1 MSKVINRNFLKFLIV
16 IIAFQDVAAGVAGSI
31 MADIIAAY
39 PDYNPT
45 IVMLVATFPGLIQ
58 IVPALFYGKLSSI
71 FRKRT
76 LLFTGLILFMIG
88 GIMPFFIDS
97 LPLIIAF
104 RGLLGLG
111 VGITMPLSVDIISDF
126 FDGRERDFLIGFGTS
141 TIACIGAIF
150 FQLGGGILADMYGWQ
165 YGFLT
170 YLFPIWILALTFLFL
185 PEPEKRQKL
194 QETNVQKVK
203 PPKVI
208 FGVSLGQVFFSALIF
223 GYVTNISVVIASENL
238 GTATQAGMAISVFTF
253 GTLLAGFVFG
263 RVKHMIPVSYIPVAV
278 FLTGLG
284 MAICYFS
291 HSLTM
296 IFIGSII
303 GGAGM
308 GIGLPGVFARVA
320 EATPKNSTTSYVG
333 LVVAAQGIG
342 GIMGPFAFGAII
354 NMFNQDIGRFPLLVS
369 TVGLFALGVVWL
381 IAVKVAKPTDTP
393 NIKIDNLN
401 NEEEASPAL
410 TK

>member
-1 MSKVINRNFLKFLIV
+1 MGKVINRNFLKFLIV

-31 MADIIAAY
+31 MADIIAAF

-58 IVPALFYGKLSSI
+58 IVPALFYGKLSAT
-71 FRKRT
+71 FKKRT

-88 GIMPFFIDS
+88 GVMPFFIDS

-150 FQLGGGILADMYGWQ
+150 FQLGGGILADSFGWQ

-185 PEPEKRQKL
+185 PEPEKRKIDENQPK
-194 QETNVQKVK
+194 QRVK
-203 PPKVI
+203 TPRVI
-208 FGVSLGQVFFSALIF
+208 YAVSLGQIIFSALVY
-223 GYVTNISVVIASENL
+223 GYVTNISVVIQGENL

-263 RVKHMIPVSYIPVAV
+263 RIKHIVSVSYIPLAI

-284 MAICYFS
+284 MLICFFS

-296 IFIGSII
+296 IFVGSVI

-308 GIGLPGVFARVA
+308 GIGLPGVFARVT
-320 EATPKNSTTSYVG
+320 EATPKNSNTSYVG
-333 LVVAAQGIG
+333 LVVAAQGVG
-342 GIMGPFAFGAII
+342 GIMGPFVFALILDALSK
-354 NMFNQDIGRFPLLVS
+354 DIGRFPLAIS
-369 TVGLFALGVVWL
+369 AFGLFALAIVWFVL
-381 IAVKVAKPTDTP
+381 VKLAKP
-393 NIKIDNLN
+393 
-401 NEEEASPAL
+401 ASSPDIEV
-410 TK
+410 TT

>member
-1 MSKVINRNFLKFLIV
+1 MNRNFLKFLIV

-31 MADIIAAY
+31 MADIIAAF

-58 IVPALFYGKLSSI
+58 IVPALFYGKLVTI
-71 FRKRT
+71 FKKRT

-88 GIMPFFIDS
+88 GVMPFFVDS

-126 FDGRERDFLIGFGTS
+126 FEGRERDFLIGFGTS
-141 TIACIGAIF
+141 TVACIGAIF
-150 FQLGGGILADMYGWQ
+150 FQLGGGILADAFGWQ

-170 YLFPIWILALTFLFL
+170 YLFPLWILALTFLFL
-185 PEPEKRQKL
+185 PEPQKRK
-194 QETNVQKVK
+194 QESQQLKQKVK
-203 PPKVI
+203 IPKVI
-208 FGVSLGQVFFSALIF
+208 IGVSIGQILFSALIF
-223 GYVTNISVVIASENL
+223 GYVTNISVVISSENL

-253 GTLLAGFVFG
+253 GTLLIGFVFG
-263 RVKHMIPVSYIPVAV
+263 RIKHLVPISYIPLAV
-278 FLTGLG
+278 FTTGLG
-284 MAICYFS
+284 MMICYFS

-303 GGAGM
+303 AGAGM

-320 EATPKNSTTSYVG
+320 EATPKNSGTSYVG
-333 LVVAAQGIG
+333 LVVAAQGVG
-342 GIMGPFAFGAII
+342 GIVGPFLFQMIMDI
-354 NMFNQDIGRFPLLVS
+354 FNQDIGRFPLLIS
-369 TVGLFALGVVWL
+369 TVGLFTLAVIWFIL
-381 IAVKVAKPTDTP
+381 VKVTKPQNPTNTEVETEQTTLISANE
-393 NIKIDNLN
+393 NIVINK
-401 NEEEASPAL
+401 
-410 TK
+410 

>member
-1 MSKVINRNFLKFLIV
+1 MGKSINRNFLKFLIV

-31 MADIIAAY
+31 MADIIAAF

-58 IVPALFYGKLSSI
+58 IVPALFYGKLSAI

-126 FDGRERDFLIGFGTS
+126 FEGRERDFLIGFGTS

-150 FQLGGGILADMYGWQ
+150 FQLVGGMLADAYGWQ

-185 PEPEKRQKL
+185 PEPERRKQEEQK
-194 QETNVQKVK
+194 TKQKIK
-203 PPKVI
+203 TPRVI
-208 FGVSLGQVFFSALIF
+208 FGVSLGQVFFSAMIF
-223 GYVTNISVVIASENL
+223 GYVTNISVVIQAENL

-253 GTLLAGFVFG
+253 GTLLIGFFFG
-263 RVKHMIPVSYIPVAV
+263 RVKHLLPQSYIPFAV

-284 MAICYFS
+284 MMICYYS

-296 IFIGSII
+296 ILVGSII
-303 GGAGM
+303 GGMGM
-308 GIGLPGVFARVA
+308 GIGLPGVFARIA
-320 EATPKNSTTSYVG
+320 EATPKNSSTSYVG
-333 LVVAAQGIG
+333 FAVAAQGIG
-342 GIMGPFAFGAII
+342 GIMGPFLFGMILDVLSK
-354 NMFNQDIGRFPLLVS
+354 DIGRFPLLIS
-369 TVGLFALGVVWL
+369 GVGLLALALVWL
-381 IAVKVAKPTDTP
+381 VLVKTTKPA
-393 NIKIDNLN
+393 N
-401 NEEEASPAL
+401 SPDIEVTL
-410 TK
+410 

>member
-1 MSKVINRNFLKFLIV
+1 MKFLIV

-31 MADIIAAY
+31 MADIIAAF

-58 IVPALFYGKLSSI
+58 IVPALFYGKLSAT
-71 FRKRT
+71 FKKRT

-88 GIMPFFIDS
+88 GVMPFFIDS

-126 FDGRERDFLIGFGTS
+126 FEGRERDFLIGFGTS

-150 FQLGGGILADMYGWQ
+150 FQLGGGILADSFGWQ

-185 PEPEKRQKL
+185 PEPEKRKIAENQPK
-194 QETNVQKVK
+194 QKVK
-203 PPKVI
+203 TPRVI
-208 FGVSLGQVFFSALIF
+208 YGVSFGQIIFSALVY
-223 GYVTNISVVIASENL
+223 GYVTNISVVIQAENL

-263 RVKHMIPVSYIPVAV
+263 RIKHLFSVSYIPLAI

-284 MAICYFS
+284 MLICFFS

-296 IFIGSII
+296 IFVGSIV

-308 GIGLPGVFARVA
+308 GIGIPGVFARVT

-333 LVVAAQGIG
+333 LVVAAQGVG
-342 GIMGPFAFGAII
+342 GIIGPFAFSLILDVLSK
-354 NMFNQDIGRFPLLVS
+354 DIGRFPLAIS
-369 TVGLFALGVVWL
+369 AVGLFALAIVWFVL
-381 IAVKVAKPTDTP
+381 VKVAKPV
-393 NIKIDNLN
+393 N
-401 NEEEASPAL
+401 NPESDIEV
-410 TK
+410 TT